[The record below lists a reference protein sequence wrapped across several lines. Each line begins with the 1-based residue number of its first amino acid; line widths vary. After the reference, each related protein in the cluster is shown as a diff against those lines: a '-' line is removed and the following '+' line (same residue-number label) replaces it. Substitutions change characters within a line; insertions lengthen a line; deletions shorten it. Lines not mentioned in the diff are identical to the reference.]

1 MGRLTVGALLVGL
14 AATENSVFQI
24 NVPASLRKPGG
35 YSHKAS
41 LFGRPSYASTTQRIY
56 YAGAS
61 GQCSNDETKSC
72 ASDSDCSGGGTC
84 VHDGTLCTFD
94 TTKTYPTPFILMV
107 DRGDCTFVTKA
118 RNAQQMGATALVVA
132 DNLCVCGAPCSP
144 QAGCQYTEPV
154 LADDGS
160 GADIV
165 IPAVML
171 PKQEADDIVNY
182 FRCGQLSIQGRPKTC
197 AWQEWSQGATVQASL
212 EYTVPNPDDRVEWE
226 LWTTSIDGASLD
238 FLTAF
243 KDTVLQL
250 GTHQHFA
257 PMMYTYNGSQYGCDV
272 KQTGSDMCGNL
283 CTNGGLYCAPDP
295 DGSQD
300 EGISGADVVAEN
312 LRRACLWD
320 LVGGDDVSDKSQVGV
335 GKVWWDYVSEFTRL
349 CSTAET
355 FADDSCR
362 AMAMKNAGADKQA
375 VDTCVQG
382 SGGLESGRNDVLD
395 QAVEALDRENIVY
408 VPECIVNGVV
418 HYGSVDPP
426 NILASICQGF
436 PIQDRPPV
444 CDCASDPRYD
454 DCVANNG
461 AASAASGSSSSSKD
475 RVVEHDGMP
484 WYGVLMLVVSVVVV
498 MLLAGLAYWKR
509 TQRQMRDQVRGILAE
524 YMPMEDLGEAL
535 NPMQTEPDAAPVFSV
550 NA

>member
-1 MGRLTVGALLVGL
+1 
-14 AATENSVFQI
+14 
-24 NVPASLRKPGG
+24 
-35 YSHKAS
+35 
-41 LFGRPSYASTTQRIY
+41 
-56 YAGAS
+56 
-61 GQCSNDETKSC
+61 
-72 ASDSDCSGGGTC
+72 
-84 VHDGTLCTFD
+84 
-94 TTKTYPTPFILMV
+94 
-107 DRGDCTFVTKA
+107 
-118 RNAQQMGATALVVA
+118 MGATALVVA
-132 DNLCVCGAPCSP
+132 DNLCVCGSACSP

-182 FRCGQLSIQGRPKTC
+182 FRCGKLPIQGRPQTC
-197 AWQEWSQGATVQASL
+197 AWSPDWSQEAMVQASL

-320 LVGGDDVSDKSQVGV
+320 LVGGDDVADKNQVGV

-355 FADDSCR
+355 FADDACWAT
-362 AMAMKNAGADKQA
+362 AMANAGALAPSLVRRATHGVARVLCVGERTRGARGRWQSDSQKQFSQQSFHRR
-375 VDTCVQG
+375 TGHTGPSTVQT
-382 SGGLESGRNDVLD
+382 
-395 QAVEALDRENIVY
+395 A
-408 VPECIVNGVV
+408 
-418 HYGSVDPP
+418 DPYSP
-426 NILASICQGF
+426 SHAQ
-436 PIQDRPPV
+436 
-444 CDCASDPRYD
+444 
-454 DCVANNG
+454 G
-461 AASAASGSSSSSKD
+461 AA
-475 RVVEHDGMP
+475 
-484 WYGVLMLVVSVVVV
+484 
-498 MLLAGLAYWKR
+498 
-509 TQRQMRDQVRGILAE
+509 TQG
-524 YMPMEDLGEAL
+524 P
-535 NPMQTEPDAAPVFSV
+535 
-550 NA
+550 

>member
-1 MGRLTVGALLVGL
+1 MTRHAIGALLVSL
-14 AATENSVFQI
+14 AAAENSVFQI
-24 NVPASLRKPGG
+24 SIPASLRKPGG
-35 YSHKAS
+35 YSHAAS
-41 LFGRPSYASTTQRIY
+41 LFGRPSYASTTQRLY
-56 YAGAS
+56 YAGAV

-72 ASDSDCSGGGTC
+72 EANSDCDGGGTC

-132 DNLCVCGAPCSP
+132 DNLCVCGSACSP

-197 AWQEWSQGATVQASL
+197 AWSPDWSQEAMVQASL

-320 LVGGDDVSDKSQVGV
+320 LVGGDDVSDKSRSA
-335 GKVWWDYVSEFTRL
+335 WAR
-349 CSTAET
+349 
-355 FADDSCR
+355 
-362 AMAMKNAGADKQA
+362 
-375 VDTCVQG
+375 
-382 SGGLESGRNDVLD
+382 SGGTMCRSSL
-395 QAVEALDRENIVY
+395 VY
-408 VPECIVNGVV
+408 V
-418 HYGSVDPP
+418 
-426 NILASICQGF
+426 
-436 PIQDRPPV
+436 RPLRHLQTITV
-444 CDCASDPRYD
+444 EPR
-454 DCVANNG
+454 
-461 AASAASGSSSSSKD
+461 
-475 RVVEHDGMP
+475 R
-484 WYGVLMLVVSVVVV
+484 
-498 MLLAGLAYWKR
+498 
-509 TQRQMRDQVRGILAE
+509 
-524 YMPMEDLGEAL
+524 
-535 NPMQTEPDAAPVFSV
+535 
-550 NA
+550 

>member
-1 MGRLTVGALLVGL
+1 MMSRLTVGALLVGL

-41 LFGRPSYASTTQRIY
+41 LFGRPSYASTTQRLY
-56 YAGAS
+56 YAG
-61 GQCSNDETKSC
+61 D
-72 ASDSDCSGGGTC
+72 GGG
-84 VHDGTLCTFD
+84 HGTLCAFD

-182 FRCGQLSIQGRPKTC
+182 FRCGKLPIQGRPQTC
-197 AWQEWSQGATVQASL
+197 AWSPDWSQEATVQASL

-320 LVGGDDVSDKSQVGV
+320 LVGGDDVADKNQVGV

-355 FADDSCR
+355 FADDNCR
-362 AMAMKNAGADKQA
+362 ATAMKNAGADKQA
-375 VDTCVQG
+375 VDTCVEG
-382 SGGLESGRNDVLD
+382 SGGLEKGRNDVLD

-461 AASAASGSSSSSKD
+461 AAPVSSGSSSSSKD